1 MKKLILLFLYI
12 PLISFGQINFQKV
25 PKDFQLFPRDE
36 NNNSLVVFS
45 GNISKGSDDLK
56 LTLKVFKDDILIN
69 EKSLDIIDNKF
80 KSSSVIK
87 AGLHQYKFELYKKVG
102 SNESLLYKAR
112 NIVSGDA
119 YIITGQSNS
128 HASSKKSIYSSLF
141 ARSFGVKTG
150 YETYSDKDKMVGW
163 GLATGNCKNC
173 EGNWDNGYGGG
184 WFVKNSYGVGVWGM
198 ELAKL
203 LIDKYKIPVC
213 IINGGSGSSTI
224 EENMLYPEK
233 VSLET
238 SFGRLAYRVDQA

>member
-1 MKKLILLFLYI
+1 MKKLIFLLLYI
-12 PLISFGQINFQKV
+12 PLTSFGQINFQKV

-45 GNISKGSDDLK
+45 GNISKDSDDLK

-87 AGLHQYKFELYKKVG
+87 AGLYQYKFELYKIVG
-102 SNESLLYKAR
+102 SDESLLYKAR

-141 ARSFGVKTG
+141 TRSFGVKT
-150 YETYSDKDKMVGW
+150 
-163 GLATGNCKNC
+163 
-173 EGNWDNGYGGG
+173 
-184 WFVKNSYGVGVWGM
+184 
-198 ELAKL
+198 
-203 LIDKYKIPVC
+203 
-213 IINGGSGSSTI
+213 
-224 EENMLYPEK
+224 
-233 VSLET
+233 
-238 SFGRLAYRVDQA
+238 